1 MRRRPSGRGG
11 LTALASFDGK
21 GRMNSVER
29 LVHMANQIAT
39 NLATDD
45 DPVAATADHIDKF
58 WDPRMKAMIL
68 ANREGLSEVAAQA
81 VARLG

>member
-11 LTALASFDGK
+11 LIALASFDGK

-29 LVHMANQIAT
+29 LVHMA
-39 NLATDD
+39 
-45 DPVAATADHIDKF
+45 F

-68 ANREGLSEVAAQA
+68 ANREGLSDVAAQA
-81 VARLG
+81 IARLD